1 MLKFKIFALIMVMIF
16 ILNKLVI
23 ADDDVDMIREEI
35 KVIKQLYESR
45 ITQLEE
51 KLSDLE
57 EKNSKNISNTTSD
70 QTIISTRKISG
81 NEFNPSIGI
90 ILNGKY
96 NNFSQSSS
104 EIKGFG
110 VGEEGE
116 RGREGLL
123 IDESELNFSG
133 NMDDKF
139 YGSLT
144 AAIVREDGADK
155 VELEE
160 AYLLTT
166 PDANLP
172 QGLSIKAGRAFWTLG
187 YLNEHHAH
195 ADDFADRPLP
205 YRAYLNKAFNDDGLE
220 VTYILPTDYYVEIG
234 GGIFRGDDFPLG
246 GADGE
251 NYGAWSSF
259 ARIGGDIDI
268 NQNWR
273 LGAYILSGKAPGGRK
288 SNEDAVTFTGDSDL
302 YALDFR
308 YSLAPTGNAREQELV
323 IQTEYFARDEDGTY
337 NDTGSSTGDVI
348 FNDDSHGWYVQSIY
362 KFDTQY
368 RIGARYSELEAPS
381 VPTGLVGSTLDS
393 SGHDPNTFSVM
404 ADWTNSEFS
413 RIRLQYNEN
422 KLNST
427 TDDRQIILQYTMS
440 YGAHSAHKY

>member
-1 MLKFKIFALIMVMIF
+1 MERIKIF
-16 ILNKLVI
+16 ILTLLMILSFNKIVF
-23 ADDDVDMIREEI
+23 ANEDVNAIREEI
-35 KVIKQLYESR
+35 KVMKELYESR

-57 EKNSKNISNTTSD
+57 KQEANKTSD
-70 QTIISTRKISG
+70 QSIISTRTIKG
-81 NEFNPSIGI
+81 NEFNPSIGLV
-90 ILNGKY
+90 LNGKY
-96 NNFSQSSS
+96 NNFSTASS

-133 NMDDKF
+133 YMDDKF

-172 QGLSIKAGRAFWTLG
+172 PGMSIKAGRAFWTLG

-205 YRAYLNKAFNDDGLE
+205 YRVYLNKAFNDDGLE
-220 VTYILPTDYYVEIG
+220 VTYTLPTDYYMEIG
-234 GGIFRGDDFPLG
+234 GGIFRGDDTPLG

-251 NYGAWSSF
+251 NFGGYSTF

-273 LGAYILSGKAPGGRK
+273 LGVYTLKGKAPGGRT
-288 SNEDAVTFTGDSDL
+288 SNEDEVTFTGDKTDL
-302 YALDFR
+302 YVLDFR
-308 YSLAPTGNAREQELV
+308 YSLAPTGNVSEQEFV
-323 IQTEYFARDEDGTY
+323 IQTEYFGRDEAGTY
-337 NDTGSSTGDVI
+337 NDTGSSTGDITV
-348 FNDDSHGWYVQSIY
+348 DGESHGWYAQATY
-362 KFDTQY
+362 KFDSQY
-368 RIGARYSELEAPS
+368 RIGARYSEMVAPG
-381 VPTGLVGSTLDS
+381 VPTGLVGSALDDKD
-393 SGHDPNTFSVM
+393 HDPNSVSLM

-413 RIRLQYNEN
+413 RIRVQYNEN
-422 KLNST
+422 HLNST
-427 TDDRQIILQYTMS
+427 TDDTQFILQYIMS
-440 YGAHSAHKY
+440 YGAHGAHKY